1 VLEGLENEAR
11 EGRKGLCAD
20 PKPMPL
26 WKWSQ
31 VVSIRSKEMFM
42 RFEKFSISSSLPG
55 LLDRLRKCCAKVHC
69 RFLVVYFVSEF

>member
-1 VLEGLENEAR
+1 LYRQYALGDMVLEGLENEAR

-31 VVSIRSKEMFM
+31 DCVCPVER
-42 RFEKFSISSSLPG
+42 
-55 LLDRLRKCCAKVHC
+55 DVHALRKILDFEQPA
-69 RFLVVYFVSEF
+69 RAS